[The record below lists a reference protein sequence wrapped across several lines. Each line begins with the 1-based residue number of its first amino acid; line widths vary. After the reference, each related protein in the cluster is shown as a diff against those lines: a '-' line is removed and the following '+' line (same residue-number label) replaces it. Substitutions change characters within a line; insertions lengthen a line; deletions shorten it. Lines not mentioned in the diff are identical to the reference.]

1 MKIPKLSLSSLYAA
15 ALLLLLVAAASQA
28 YAQPAD
34 KVVMNANVW
43 TVDEER
49 PVAEAIAILDG
60 KILAVTSAEQIRPH
74 IGPDT
79 RVIDAGGK
87 LILPGFIDNHTHFTN
102 GGFQLQSID
111 LRHAQTEEEFAG
123 LIREWAERNPGRW
136 ITGGIWDHD
145 NFPGGNLPTR
155 QLIDPYTP
163 ETPVFVRRYDGHMGL
178 ANSHTL
184 RMAGITRETPDPPGG
199 QIVRDPET
207 GEPTGIL
214 RNAAMDLV
222 ARLIP
227 EDTMDDLL
235 DATRLALEEARR
247 NGVTG
252 IHDMA
257 SPADLRAYQ
266 QLHKNDELTTRIY
279 AILPFPRW
287 EHLAEAG
294 IQAPFGNDF
303 VRVGGL
309 KAMADGSLGSSTA
322 LFFDPYDSDPTT
334 HGLPSDVMGDGRLE
348 AWAMAADKAGLQ
360 PVIHAIGD
368 SANSRILDLYE
379 RIIRENPERD
389 RRLRIEHAQH
399 IHPKDFERFAEL
411 GVIASVHPYHAVD
424 DGRWAEGRI
433 GHERCKTTYAF
444 RSFLDAGAVMSFGS
458 DWTVAPLNPLLAIHA
473 AVTRRTLDGEHPGGW
488 FPEQKITVAEA
499 IRAHTLISAYSAFDE
514 DRLGSITPGKLAD
527 FVMLSD
533 NILEIDPAGMKDVTV
548 EMTVVGGR
556 VVYSKNRD

>member
-1 MKIPKLSLSSLYAA
+1 MKIPMLSLLFT
-15 ALLLLLVAAASQA
+15 LLLPFATLSQVPE
-28 YAQPAD
+28 QPAD
-34 KVVMNANVW
+34 KVVTNAYVW
-43 TVDEER
+43 TVNEEQ

-60 KILAVTSAEQIRPH
+60 KILAVASAEQIQPY

-87 LILPGFIDNHTHFTN
+87 LILPGFIDNHTHFTS

-123 LIREWAERNPGRW
+123 LIRQWAERNPGRW
-136 ITGGIWDHD
+136 ITGGTWDHD

-178 ANSHTL
+178 ANSYTL
-184 RMAGITRETPDPPGG
+184 QMAGITRETPDPPGG

-207 GEPTGIL
+207 GEPSGIL
-214 RNAAMDLV
+214 RNAAMELV
-222 ARLIP
+222 TRLIP
-227 EDTMDDLL
+227 EDTMEDLL

-257 SPADLRAYQ
+257 SPDDLRAYQ
-266 QLHKNDELTTRIY
+266 QLHKNGELTTRVY
-279 AILPFPRW
+279 AILPFSRW
-287 EHLAEAG
+287 EHLAETG
-294 IQAPFGNDF
+294 IQVPFGNDF

-322 LFFDPYDSDPTT
+322 LFFEPYESDPTT
-334 HGLPSDVMGDGRLE
+334 HGLPSDVLGDGRLE
-348 AWAMAADKAGLQ
+348 AWAMAADRAGLQ

-379 RIIRENPERD
+379 RIIGENPERD
-389 RRLRIEHAQH
+389 RRMRIEHAQH

-411 GVIASVHPYHAVD
+411 KVIASAHPFHAID

-433 GHERCKTTYAF
+433 GHERGKTTYAF
-444 RSFLDAGAVMSFGS
+444 RSFLDAGAIMSFGS
-458 DWTVAPLNPLLAIHA
+458 DWTVAPLNPLLAIYA
-473 AVTRRTLDGEHPGGW
+473 AVTRRTLDGEHPDGW
-488 FPEQKITVAEA
+488 FPEQKITVEEA
-499 IRAHTLISAYSAFDE
+499 IQAHTLTSAYSAYDE

-527 FVMLSD
+527 IVMLSD
-533 NILEIDPAGMKDVTV
+533 NILKIDPDGIKDVAG
-548 EMTVVGGR
+548 EMTMVDGTI
-556 VVYSKNRD
+556 VYQKP

>member
-1 MKIPKLSLSSLYAA
+1 MKIPKLSLSSRYVTVL
-15 ALLLLLVAAASQA
+15 LMLLLLVAAATQVP
-28 YAQPAD
+28 AQPAD
-34 KVVMNANVW
+34 KVVTNAYIW
-43 TVDEER
+43 TVDQER
-49 PVAEAIAILDG
+49 PIAEAIAILDG
-60 KILAVTSAEQIRPH
+60 KILAVTSSEQIRQH

-87 LILPGFIDNHTHFTN
+87 LILPGFIDNHTHFTS

-111 LRHAQTEEEFAG
+111 LRHAQTEEEFAEM
-123 LIREWAERNPGRW
+123 IRDWAERNPGRW
-136 ITGGIWDHD
+136 ITGGTWDHD

-163 ETPVFVRRYDGHMGL
+163 ETPVFVRRYDGHMAL
-178 ANSHTL
+178 VNSFTL
-184 RMAGITRETPDPPGG
+184 RMADITRETPDPPGG

-214 RNAAMDLV
+214 RNAAMNLV
-222 ARLIP
+222 ARFIP
-227 EDTMDDLL
+227 KETMDDLI
-235 DATRLALEEARR
+235 DATHLALEEARR

-257 SPADLRAYQ
+257 SPDDLRAYQ
-266 QLHKNDELTTRIY
+266 QLRQRGELTARVY

-294 IQAPFGNDF
+294 IQAPFGDDF

-322 LFFDPYDSDPTT
+322 LFFEPYDSDPSTR
-334 HGLPSDVMGDGRLE
+334 GLPSDVLGDGRLE

-379 RIIRENPERD
+379 RIIRENPKRD

-399 IHPKDFERFAEL
+399 IHPSDFERFAEL
-411 GVIASVHPYHAVD
+411 GVIASVHPYHAID

-433 GHERCKTTYAF
+433 GHERCKSTYPF

-458 DWTVAPLNPLLAIHA
+458 DWTVAPLSPLLAIYA
-473 AVTRRTLDGEHPGGW
+473 AVTRHTLDGKHPDGW
-488 FPEQKITVAEA
+488 FPEQKITVEEA
-499 IRAHTLISAYSAFDE
+499 IRAHTLTSAYSAYDE

-527 FVMLSD
+527 IVMLSD
-533 NILEIDPAGMKDVTV
+533 NILEIDPAGIKDVTV
-548 EMTVVGGR
+548 EMTVVGGSI
-556 VVYSKNRD
+556 VYQKP